1 MHTDLT
7 PALAYLNSQVLGK
20 QHQIKLAV
28 TCLLADG
35 HLLIE
40 DLPGMGKTTLSHS
53 PTKICFAFSVTEN
66 LHHILC

>member
-40 DLPGMGKTTLSHS
+40 DLPGMGR
-53 PTKICFAFSVTEN
+53 N
-66 LHHILC
+66 